1 MLRLPAAALH
11 GTFLQ
16 AYALLTKLAAK
27 VGWDELLRAR
37 SDVFVME
44 EEYRKAKEAEETK
57 RKSITLEAIRDVQ
70 SRRVSAMEDMKL
82 KLDDHAAAEI
92 GETMEKLEQEQSE
105 DQQPLEEEETSD
117 IPLEKLSVSPNQET
131 VEPDVT
137 ADDATVQDTTVAAA
151 DKVDVEDEET
161 ERLEEN
167 GSEHHEVLVADKG
180 EEENVN
186 ERTSEPVNEISEE
199 TDKASTNEEKELKEN
214 GIQTEEN
221 DSTVPSGAQT
231 PTNIHT
237 GDDKSNSG
245 SMSKNAKKNP
255 KKKNKKKNKGKKPVQ
270 SPNGILES
278 EDTKDNALTVKSD
291 TLDVEN
297 AISVPEE
304 PKKEEESQATI
315 PVGGHLHVEAEEFAE
330 IDIGSGE
337 PATVNVAESEEIE
350 PKEEEHT
357 FTSAE
362 TPAQVEPSVDP
373 SFESVNE
380 SEQIVPMDI
389 PTLEPAMDLN
399 TDGTIK
405 PTQVDS
411 VEKKVPHVPQEGT
424 TMPESTEAT
433 NQVSKHCKRVSRKTC
448 NAELFIL
455 PENKRAR

>member
-1 MLRLPAAALH
+1 LLRLPAAALH

-57 RKSITLEAIRDVQ
+57 RKSITLEAIKDVQ
-70 SRRVSAMEDMKL
+70 SRRVSAMEDMKH
-82 KLDDHAAAEI
+82 KLDDHAAAET
-92 GETMEKLEQEQSE
+92 GETMEKLEQEHSQ
-105 DQQPLEEEETSD
+105 DQPLDKEETGD

-131 VEPDVT
+131 VAPDIN

-167 GSEHHEVLVADKG
+167 GSEHHEVPVAVKG

-199 TDKASTNEEKELKEN
+199 TDKASTNEEEELKEN
-214 GIQTEEN
+214 GIETEEN

-245 SMSKNAKKNP
+245 SMRKNAKKNQ
-255 KKKNKKKNKGKKPVQ
+255 KKNRKKNKGKKPVQ

-278 EDTKDNALTVKSD
+278 EDTEDNARTVKSD
-291 TLDVEN
+291 AHDVDN

-304 PKKEEESQATI
+304 PKKEEESRATI
-315 PVGGHLHVEAEEFAE
+315 PVGGHLHVESEEFAE

-337 PATVNVAESEEIE
+337 PATVNVTESEEIE

-362 TPAQVEPSVDP
+362 TPAQVEPSADP
-373 SFESVNE
+373 SFESVDE

-389 PTLEPAMDLN
+389 STLEPAMDLN
-399 TDGTIK
+399 ADGTIE

-411 VEKKVPHVPQEGT
+411 VEKKVHHVPQEGT
-424 TMPESTEAT
+424 TMPESTDAT
-433 NQVSKHCKRVSRKTC
+433 NQVSKHCKRVSGKTC
-448 NAELFIL
+448 NVELFIL
-455 PENKRAR
+455 PESNWAR